1 MRVAAISGDPRAD
14 LLPAPPP
21 APRPTHCS
29 HRCYTVPQTQ
39 RPAVRRAPRPPPP
52 APRKEARE
60 QSTSRASVSNFL
72 GYTELGA
79 PPRKLR
85 PLPPNRTQGAVS
97 EEAPPTPRPEA
108 ALGAEP
114 RARAP

>member
-1 MRVAAISGDPRAD
+1 MLIIKLKQSKGTANEGGCYFRS
-14 LLPAPPP
+14 PPC
-21 APRPTHCS
+21 H
-29 HRCYTVPQTQ
+29 
-39 RPAVRRAPRPPPP
+39 PPPP